1 MLRRIIRP
9 LAAIGCVLVLLTGCR
24 FGSTE
29 VVWEKKQLN
38 NHRYVF
44 QINDRTCDMKRAKL
58 YLCNYRNLYG
68 SAYGIDLWEYD
79 YGTDSLEEY
88 VKDITIQEL
97 SRIICMDLLA
107 EQMEMSLTE
116 EEKNLAGQAAAAYYA
131 TLTEAEISFMD
142 VKESDVAASYEEY
155 ALARKLYLSLTEGID
170 EEVSD
175 DEARVI
181 RVQQIYVTSAET
193 ANAVQEKLDN
203 GDDFA
208 AVAGTYNR
216 ASEIETVVA
225 RDDLPQEVENVAFNL
240 DNGEVSDMVE
250 TDDGFYFIKCLNKL
264 EEQLTEDNKEN
275 IRQKRRMALFDNE
288 YQDFVDT
295 SVFVMN
301 DSLWEEISLQDT
313 QEIVT
318 DSFFAVFEEYFE

>member
-9 LAAIGCVLVLLTGCR
+9 LAAIGCVSVLLTGCR

-79 YGTDSLEEY
+79 YGTDSLEQY

-288 YQDFVDT
+288 YQDFVDA